1 MTTDR
6 RFFKEL
12 RLRQLRALVE
22 ISRKKSFSAVASF
35 LKLSVVSVWR
45 QVRSLEE
52 EFEVKLVS
60 TEGNQVSLTE
70 EGWMLV
76 EMSEPLVESF
86 LSLRAAFT
94 DRQNRVPRRLTVAA
108 PADILSDEL
117 PEPIK
122 MYRKQFPEVE
132 LRLMDRPSRGAVAA
146 LIAGQ
151 TDIAIVGMG
160 MGMTDELDGAADLL
174 PLTRYSMVLLCPAGH
189 PLARNK
195 KLTLKQI
202 VQYPLVLGSE
212 DTSDRSLVDQTFKRA
227 GLLEKLDVAL
237 SATRVPLIMRYVA
250 LNFGVA
256 LLAPGSHAPFKPNR
270 GELALVSR
278 DVTHLFGY
286 EEVVLLRRKGALKL
300 PHVDAFCQ
308 MIATTME
315 ESGGAGI
322 GAI

>member
-6 RFFKEL
+6 LFFKEL
-12 RLRQLRALVE
+12 RLRQLRALLE

-52 EFEVKLVS
+52 EFGAKLVY
-60 TEGNQVSLTE
+60 TEGQQVTLTE

-76 EMSEPLVESF
+76 EMIEPLVESF
-86 LSLRAAFT
+86 LSLRAAFA
-94 DRQNRVPRRLTVAA
+94 DRRNRVPRRLTVAA
-108 PADILSDEL
+108 PAGILSDEL

-122 MYRKQFPEVE
+122 LYRKQFPDVE

-151 TDIAIVGMG
+151 TDLAIVGMG
-160 MGMTDELDGAADLL
+160 IGVTDELDGAVDQF
-174 PLTRYSMVLLCPAGH
+174 PLTRYSMMLLCPEGH
-189 PLARNK
+189 ALAESK

-250 LNFGVA
+250 LKFGVA
-256 LLAPGSHAPFKPNR
+256 LLAPGTHAPFKPNR
-270 GELALVSR
+270 GEMALVSR
-278 DVTHLFGY
+278 DVSHLFGY
-286 EEVVLLRRKGALKL
+286 EEVVLLRRKGAPKL
-300 PHVDAFCQ
+300 PHVDAFCE
-308 MIATTME
+308 MVATTME
-315 ESGGAGI
+315 AAGGDRI
-322 GAI
+322 GAL

>member
-6 RFFKEL
+6 LFFKEL
-12 RLRQLRALVE
+12 RLRQLRALLE

-52 EFEVKLVS
+52 EFGAKLVN
-60 TEGNQVSLTE
+60 TEGQQVTLTE

-76 EMSEPLVESF
+76 EMIEPLVESF
-86 LSLRAAFT
+86 LSLRAAFA

-108 PADILSDEL
+108 PAGILSDEL

-122 MYRKQFPEVE
+122 MYRKQFPDVE

-160 MGMTDELDGAADLL
+160 IGMTDELDGAVDQL
-174 PLTRYSMVLLCPAGH
+174 PLTRYSMVLLCPEGH
-189 PLARNK
+189 ALTQSK

-227 GLLEKLDVAL
+227 GLLEKLNVAL
-237 SATRVPLIMRYVA
+237 STTRVPLIMRYVA

-256 LLAPGSHAPFKPNR
+256 LLAPGTHAPFKPKR
-270 GELALVSR
+270 GEMALVSR
-278 DVTHLFGY
+278 DVSHLFGY
-286 EEVVLLRRKGALKL
+286 EEVVLLRRKGAPKL
-300 PHVDAFCQ
+300 PHVDAFCK
-308 MIATTME
+308 MVAITME
-315 ESGGAGI
+315 AAGGDSI
-322 GAI
+322 GAL